1 MTGPAVG
8 GKDEPPSPNRS
19 FLRSEVDLI
28 RIRWPFNT
36 LVLAHWRYA
45 RKWFYDIDT
54 MRANHILG
62 PEPSMQQDLSAKLEE
77 RLGRVHARQR
87 LGIEKDYEQRVF
99 GHGINFLLDP
109 LGYSQLI
116 EADRVVLARVQK
128 CRACTDPPQPYPAGE
143 HSQPF

>member
-1 MTGPAVG
+1 MKGPAVG

-87 LGIEKDYEQRVF
+87 SGSKRTMSNAYLGMASTF
-99 GHGINFLLDP
+99 
-109 LGYSQLI
+109 YSI
-116 EADRVVLARVQK
+116 
-128 CRACTDPPQPYPAGE
+128 
-143 HSQPF
+143 HS